1 MTSPSSPPIY
11 TQNDIPAI
19 APTYALTATE
29 LHTLSSFSSAAKST
43 AYCPYSKFRVG
54 ATILTT
60 DGQYISGAN
69 VENASY
75 PVGTCAER
83 VALGKA
89 VTDLAMQVGG
99 GGGFKEWKKGKD
111 GVGRGFKALAVATDI
126 SPPASPCGMCRQLWV
141 ALFFTSIGVLQR
153 RPQSSEGLR
162 EAVIVTDLCA
172 V

>member
-1 MTSPSSPPIY
+1 MTSSSPPIY
-11 TQNDIPAI
+11 TQSDIPTI
-19 APTYALTATE
+19 APAYALTPTE
-29 LHTLSSFSSAAKST
+29 LHTLSSFSSAAKAT

-83 VALGKA
+83 VAFGKA
-89 VTDLAMQVGG
+89 VTDLAMRVEG
-99 GGGFKEWKKGKD
+99 GGGFKEWKMGKD

-141 ALFFTSIGVLQR
+141 LLFNFNEGAHGGGSWG
-153 RPQSSEGLR
+153 SGGLR
-162 EAVIVTDLCA
+162 EAIIGADWCA
-172 V
+172 L